1 LVAPRE
7 SDLAMI
13 ETSAPR
19 AGVVGWPIE
28 HSRSPTIHRYWLK
41 ELGIPGNYDKFAVPP
56 EDFRQFADMIGK
68 DGFIGA
74 NVTAPHKE
82 AAFEACDH
90 RTAVAEALGAVNTL
104 WREDGRLWG
113 DNTDVAGFLA
123 NLDEATPGWDA
134 RRELAVVI
142 GAGGASRGIIHAL
155 VSRGF
160 ERIAVVNRT
169 QARAETLAQHFGDST
184 VAMPWADL
192 ATELPTADLLVNAS
206 SLGMVGQ
213 PPLALDVSALP
224 GRAVVADAVYVPLR
238 TPLIEA
244 ARARGLRVA
253 GGLGML
259 LHQAAPAFARWFGAR
274 PVVTPALRA
283 LVEAEVVA
291 SYKAVP

>member
-1 LVAPRE
+1 M
-7 SDLAMI
+7 S
-13 ETSAPR
+13 ETSALR

-41 ELGIPGNYDKFAVPP
+41 QLGISGAYDKFAVRP
-56 EDFRQFADMIGK
+56 EEFRQFADTIGK
-68 DGFIGA
+68 DGFLGA

-82 AAFEACDH
+82 AAFEACDR
-90 RTAVAEALGAVNTL
+90 RTEVVEALGAVNTL

-134 RRELAVVI
+134 RKRLAVVI
-142 GAGGASRGIIHAL
+142 GAGGAARGIIYAL

-160 ERIAVVNRT
+160 ERIAVFNRT
-169 QARAETLAQHFGDST
+169 QARAEVLAQHFGDST
-184 VAMPWADL
+184 VAMPWGDL
-192 ATELPTADLLVNAS
+192 ATELSKADLLVNAS

-213 PPLALDVSALP
+213 PPLAVDISALP
-224 GRAVVADAVYVPLR
+224 ERAVVADAVYVPLR

-244 ARARGLRVA
+244 AGARGLRVA
-253 GGLGML
+253 EGLGML

-283 LVEAEVVA
+283 LVEAEVVT
-291 SYKAVP
+291 SYKAVR

>member
-1 LVAPRE
+1 
-7 SDLAMI
+7 MI

-41 ELGIPGNYDKFAVPP
+41 QLGIPGTYDKFAVRP
-56 EDFRQFADMIGK
+56 EDFRPFADTIGK
-68 DGFIGA
+68 DGFLGV

-82 AAFEACDH
+82 AAFEACDS

-123 NLDEATPGWDA
+123 NLDEATPGWDEWKSFA
-134 RRELAVVI
+134 IVI
-142 GAGGASRGIIHAL
+142 GAGGAARGIIYAL

-169 QARAETLAQHFGDST
+169 QARAQTLVRHFGDAT
-184 VAMPWADL
+184 VAMPWGDL
-192 ATELPTADLLVNAS
+192 ATELSGADLLVNAS

-213 PPLALDVSALP
+213 LPLELDLSALP
-224 GRAVVADAVYVPLR
+224 ERALVADAVYVPLR

-244 ARARGLRVA
+244 ARARGLRA
-253 GGLGML
+253 AEGLGML

-283 LVEAEVVA
+283 LVEAEVFA
-291 SYKAVP
+291 TYEAGR